1 MPEPKK
7 SREAPSGRGAVA
19 GRTQEQH
26 GELSLLNSSSVS
38 AIAADSVNVSIVERV
53 LGLFLYQIDTLTQFR
68 AALQADCNHLL

>member
-1 MPEPKK
+1 M
-7 SREAPSGRGAVA
+7 A

-53 LGLFLYQIDTLTQFR
+53 LGLLLYQIDTLTQLR
-68 AALQADCNHLL
+68 AALQADYNHLL

>member
-1 MPEPKK
+1 M
-7 SREAPSGRGAVA
+7 A

-53 LGLFLYQIDTLTQFR
+53 LGLFLYQIDTLTQLR
-68 AALQADCNHLL
+68 AALQADYNHLL